1 MGTLGYGMISSLDGY
16 VTGADGTFDW
26 AEPDAEVHSF
36 VNDRDRGVGT
46 YLYGRRMFET
56 MRVWAEDDWLDGAP
70 AHIADYAQ
78 LWRAADKVVYSRTL
92 ESVGLPRTRLEHR
105 VDPAAIRAL
114 KDSTDA
120 ELAVAGATLA
130 AELLRLGLVDEISV
144 YLVPVVVGGGLR
156 MLPEIALDLELIEE
170 RRFGSGFV
178 YLRYAVRA

>member
-1 MGTLGYGMISSLDGY
+1 MISSLDGY

-70 AHIADYAQ
+70 EHIADYAQ

-92 ESVGLPRTRLEHR
+92 ESVGLPRTRLERR

-114 KDSTDA
+114 RDSTDA
-120 ELAVAGATLA
+120 ELAVAGPPSPRSCCASAWSTRSPPTSSPWSSA
-130 AELLRLGLVDEISV
+130 A
-144 YLVPVVVGGGLR
+144 
-156 MLPEIALDLELIEE
+156 
-170 RRFGSGFV
+170 GSGCSP
-178 YLRYAVRA
+178 RSRSTSS